1 MLNVMRQKAGS
12 WVVKVLL
19 LLLVVSFAIWG
30 IGDVFFGGAQ
40 NPTVATV
47 GNSEISAGE
56 LADAFNRSLNNLQQ
70 RLGSTI
76 DREQA
81 IQFGLMQQALQDL
94 IARRLIDLRARD
106 MGLTMADDTLRQLVT
121 DDPVFQS
128 AGRFDRD
135 RFEQLLRA
143 NGMTEQGYLASLRQ
157 DVVRSTLTSSLAG
170 PVAVP
175 ATLVDAIY
183 RYRNEERRG
192 HYVAIEASSITDLPQ
207 PSEDDLAAF
216 HKAHEAE
223 YTTPEYRRLTFIT
236 LAAED
241 LIDEVDVSE
250 AEIEAEYQAR
260 IETYRTP
267 ERRTVEQ
274 LLAPDGAAI
283 EKAAQQVAEG
293 ASFDEVA
300 ETLSAEGVSADD
312 LGQVTTADLP
322 PGPGEA
328 IFALAEGEVSRL
340 VESPFG
346 WHLFKVTEILP
357 EEVVPLAE
365 AHDEIARE
373 LALAEASERLPN
385 FATQLDDELAAGL
398 SLSEAAAAVGLE
410 AKSVAG
416 VDAQGNDPEGQ
427 RPADLP
433 DWPEFLTLAFET
445 PAGEASLL
453 EETEAGGYFV
463 LQVDEIVPPMVKPV
477 DEVRSQLL
485 EAWQAE
491 KRRELARQ
499 RAEDLLAQLQD
510 GASLDELAV
519 AQNLTVTPIEPV
531 TRGETGADQ
540 GINQAVVRALFAT
553 APGRP
558 ADQVIALG
566 DSFAVV
572 ATDEVIGVDPAADQG
587 GVERL
592 EAELEADMQNDLL
605 AQFES
610 QLRRDYP
617 VEIDGAAINRVIGA
631 DGLLQTGGGT
641 RAMPGPTAPF

>member
-1 MLNVMRQKAGS
+1 MLNVLRQKAGS
-12 WVVKVLL
+12 WVVKILL

-47 GNSEISAGE
+47 GSSEISASE

-70 RLGSTI
+70 RLGSNI

-81 IQFGLMQQALQDL
+81 IQLGLMQQALQGL

-106 MGLTMADDTLRQLVT
+106 MGLTVADDTLLRLVT

-192 HYVAIEASSITDLPQ
+192 HYVAIGASSITDLPQ

-300 ETLSAEGVSADD
+300 ATLSADGVRADD
-312 LGQVTTADLP
+312 LGQVTAADLP
-322 PGPGEA
+322 PAPAEA
-328 IFALAEGEVSRL
+328 VFALAEGEVSRP
-340 VESPFG
+340 VQSPFG
-346 WHLFKVTEILP
+346 WHLFRLTEILP

-365 AHDEIARE
+365 ARDEIARQ
-373 LALAEASERLPN
+373 LALAEARDRLPD
-385 FATQLDDELAAGL
+385 FAAQLDDELAAGL

-410 AKSVAG
+410 AKSVAA
-416 VDAQGNDPEGQ
+416 VDAQGNDPEGRQ
-427 RPADLP
+427 PADLP
-433 DWPEFLTLAFET
+433 DWPEFLRLA
-445 PAGEASLL
+445 
-453 EETEAGGYFV
+453 
-463 LQVDEIVPPMVKPV
+463 
-477 DEVRSQLL
+477 
-485 EAWQAE
+485 
-491 KRRELARQ
+491 
-499 RAEDLLAQLQD
+499 
-510 GASLDELAV
+510 
-519 AQNLTVTPIEPV
+519 
-531 TRGETGADQ
+531 
-540 GINQAVVRALFAT
+540 
-553 APGRP
+553 
-558 ADQVIALG
+558 
-566 DSFAVV
+566 
-572 ATDEVIGVDPAADQG
+572 
-587 GVERL
+587 
-592 EAELEADMQNDLL
+592 
-605 AQFES
+605 
-610 QLRRDYP
+610 
-617 VEIDGAAINRVIGA
+617 
-631 DGLLQTGGGT
+631 
-641 RAMPGPTAPF
+641 

>member
-1 MLNVMRQKAGS
+1 MLNVLRQKAGS

-30 IGDVFFGGAQ
+30 IGDVFFGGVQ

-47 GNSEISAGE
+47 GSAEISAGE

-70 RLGSTI
+70 RLGRTV

-81 IQFGLMQQALQDL
+81 IQLGLMQQALQDL
-94 IARRLIDLRARD
+94 IARRLIDQRARD
-106 MGLTMADDTLRQLVT
+106 MGLTVADDTLRQLVT
-121 DDPVFQS
+121 EDPLFHS
-128 AGRFDRD
+128 AGQFDRQ

-157 DVVRSTLTSSLAG
+157 DVVRSTLTGSIAG
-170 PVAVP
+170 PVAAP
-175 ATLVDAIY
+175 AGLVDAIY

-192 HYVAIEASSITDLPQ
+192 HYVAIKASSITDLPE

-216 HKAHEAE
+216 HNANEDT

-250 AEIEAEYQAR
+250 AEVEAEYQAL
-260 IETYRTP
+260 IDTYRTP

-274 LLAPDGAAI
+274 LLAPNGAAI

-300 ETLSAEGVSADD
+300 ETLSTEGVSVDD
-312 LGQVTTADLP
+312 LGQVTATDLP
-322 PGPGEA
+322 PAQSEA
-328 IFALAEGEVSRL
+328 IFALAEGEVSRP

-346 WHLFKVTEILP
+346 WHLFKVSEILP
-357 EEVVPLAE
+357 EEVVPLAQ
-365 AHDEIARE
+365 ARDEIARE
-373 LALAEASERLPN
+373 LALAEARDRLPN
-385 FATQLDDELAAGL
+385 FATQLDDELAAGQ
-398 SLSEAAAAVGLE
+398 SLAEAAAAVGLE
-410 AKSVAG
+410 ARSVAAI
-416 VDAQGNDPEGQ
+416 DPRGNDPEGR
-427 RPADLP
+427 RPPEVP

-445 PAGEASLL
+445 PAGEPSLL

-463 LQVDEIVPPMVKPV
+463 LQVDEIVPPSVKPV
-477 DEVRSQLL
+477 DEVRPQLVA
-485 EAWQAE
+485 AWQAD

-499 RAEDLLAQLQD
+499 KAEDLLTRLQD

-519 AQNLTVTPIEPV
+519 AENLTVTPIEPV
-531 TRGETGADQ
+531 KRGETGADQ

-553 APGRP
+553 PPGRP
-558 ADQVIALG
+558 AEPVIALG
-566 DSFAVV
+566 ESFTVV
-572 ATDEVIGVDPAADQG
+572 ATDEVIDADPAADRSA
-587 GVERL
+587 VERL
-592 EAELEADMQNDLL
+592 EVELEADMRNDLL
-605 AQFES
+605 AQFET
-610 QLRRDYP
+610 QLRREYP
-617 VEIDGAAINRVIGA
+617 VAIDGAAFNRVIGA
-631 DGLLQTGGGT
+631 DGLLPAGAAGT
-641 RAMPGPTAPF
+641 LPRPTAPL